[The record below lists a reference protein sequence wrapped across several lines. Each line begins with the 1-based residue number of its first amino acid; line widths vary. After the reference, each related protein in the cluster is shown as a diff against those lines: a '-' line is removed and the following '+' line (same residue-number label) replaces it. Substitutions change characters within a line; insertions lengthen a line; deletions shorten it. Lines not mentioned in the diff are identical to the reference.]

1 MRTSDLILRLTN
13 NLTPIESNFS
23 SKRLN
28 RALSVGMASSTVL
41 LVVLYGIRSDMPE
54 LLLTTMFWV
63 RLAFPVTTLI
73 AALNLAGRLGRPG
86 APVRLA
92 WLAVTLPFITM
103 LLAATFMVFATPP
116 GYRLQLMLGTTC
128 LEGTRSRPPDSGRD
142 RRRTA
147 RRRARSARIFALL
160 FRDVG
165 TVLGC
170 LVRTGHQHHRRYRR
184 PSGSA
189 LFEVVAWE
197 EHQEK
202 SRRRKSGFLI
212 NTGRLC

>member
-92 WLAVTLPFITM
+92 WLVVTLPFITM

-116 GYRLQLMLGTTC
+116 GYRLQLMLGTTWKVTTANIV
-128 LEGTRSRPPDSGRD
+128 LLSLPSLAAVMHALKGLAPIHLILAGTG
-142 RRRTA
+142 A
-147 RRRARSARIFALL
+147 GLL
-160 FRDVG
+160 AGAQGLLVYSLYCSEMSVPFWGVWY
-165 TVLGC
+165 VLGISI
-170 LVRTGHQHHRRYRR
+170 TAGI
-184 PSGSA
+184 GA
-189 LFEVVAWE
+189 LMGPLYLRW
-197 EHQEK
+197 
-202 SRRRKSGFLI
+202 
-212 NTGRLC
+212 